1 MRITNSDKFGTR
13 PSKEMVEKRKYFL
26 IYEGELT
33 EPMYFDGIID
43 NQNKLSVSESLSI
56 ISVLRSIEDLHNSHP
71 KHVFALAK
79 EIIETSQEGTIASE
93 NLKKCIDDFI
103 EINEENDKDKKMQV
117 VDEYFED
124 YANNEVYLD
133 EIYNVIVDI
142 FKIDI
147 FSDLAEKVLD
157 YLNNQMNLLDYN
169 PKIDKINLIIDRD
182 KNSFKEFQYDKLLD
196 DCKKRN
202 ISLYVSNPSFEV
214 WLLMHFDEF
223 DDLDFDKLLENKRVG
238 KSKKARKYA
247 DKMLS
252 EISGYDKT
260 NLNFSNFIDKVDAA
274 IEREKKYCED
284 IQELKSN
291 VGSNVGILITELRT
305 NK

>member
-1 MRITNSDKFGTR
+1 MRITNSDNFGTR
-13 PSKEMVEKRKYFL
+13 PSKEKKEKRKYFL

-33 EPMYFDGIID
+33 EPMYFDGIIE
-43 NQNKLSVSESLSI
+43 NQNKLSISESLSI
-56 ISVLRSIEDLHNSHP
+56 ISVLRSIKDLHNSHP

-79 EIIETSQEGTIASE
+79 EIIETNQDGTITSG

-103 EINEENDKDKKMQV
+103 ETKEDDDKEKKLQV
-117 VDEYFED
+117 VYEYFEN
-124 YANNEVYLD
+124 YANNEIYLD

-147 FSDLAEKVLD
+147 FSDLAEKVLN

-182 KNSFKEFQYDKLLD
+182 KNSFKDFQYDSLLK
-196 DCKKRN
+196 DCQDRN

-238 KSKKARKYA
+238 TSKNARKYA

-260 NLNFSNFIDKVDAA
+260 NLNFSKFVDKIDIA

-284 IQELKSN
+284 IKELKSN

>member
-1 MRITNSDKFGTR
+1 MRITNSDNFGTR
-13 PSKEMVEKRKYFL
+13 PSKEMLEKRKYFL

-33 EPMYFDGIID
+33 EPMYFGGIID
-43 NQNKLSVSESLSI
+43 NQNKLSISESLSI

-79 EIIETSQEGTIASE
+79 EIIETSQEGTITSE

-103 EINEENDKDKKMQV
+103 ETNEETDKDKKMQV
-117 VDEYFED
+117 VDEYFEN
-124 YANNEVYLD
+124 YANNEIYLD

-147 FSDLAEKVLD
+147 FSGLAEKILD

-182 KNSFKEFQYDKLLD
+182 KNSFKDFQYDSLLE
-196 DCKKRN
+196 DCKERN

-238 KSKKARKYA
+238 TSKKARKYA

-274 IEREKKYCED
+274 IQREKNYCED

-305 NK
+305 N

>member
-1 MRITNSDKFGTR
+1 MRITNSDNFGTR
-13 PSKEMVEKRKYFL
+13 PSKEMFEKRKYFL

-43 NQNKLSVSESLSI
+43 NQNRLSISESLSI

-79 EIIETSQEGTIASE
+79 EIIETNQEGTVTSE

-103 EINEENDKDKKMQV
+103 ETNEEFDKDKKFQV
-117 VDEYFED
+117 VDKYFEN
-124 YANNEVYLD
+124 YANNEIYLD
-133 EIYNVIVDI
+133 EIYNIIVDI
-142 FKIDI
+142 FKSDI
-147 FSDLAEKVLD
+147 FSDLAEKVLE

-182 KNSFKEFQYDKLLD
+182 KNSFKDFQYDSLLE
-196 DCKKRN
+196 DCKEKN

-223 DDLDFDKLLENKRVG
+223 DYLDFDKLLENKRVG
-238 KSKKARKYA
+238 TSKKARKYA

-274 IEREKKYCED
+274 IEREKNYCED

>member
-1 MRITNSDKFGTR
+1 MRITNSDNFGTR
-13 PSKEMVEKRKYFL
+13 PSKEKMEKRKYFL

-33 EPMYFDGIID
+33 EPMYFDGIIE
-43 NQNKLSVSESLSI
+43 NQNKLSISESLSI

-79 EIIETSQEGTIASE
+79 EIIETNQDGTITSG

-103 EINEENDKDKKMQV
+103 ETKEDDDKEKKLQV
-117 VDEYFED
+117 VYEYFED
-124 YANNEVYLD
+124 YANNEIYLD

-147 FSDLAEKVLD
+147 FSDLAEKVLN

-182 KNSFKEFQYDKLLD
+182 KNSFKDFQYDNLLK
-196 DCKKRN
+196 DCQDRN

-238 KSKKARKYA
+238 TSKNARKYA

-260 NLNFSNFIDKVDAA
+260 NLNFSKFVDKIDIA

-284 IQELKSN
+284 IKELKSN

>member
-1 MRITNSDKFGTR
+1 MRITNSDNFGTR
-13 PSKEMVEKRKYFL
+13 PSKEKMEKRKYFL

-33 EPMYFDGIID
+33 EPMYFDGIIE
-43 NQNKLSVSESLSI
+43 NQNKLSISESLSI

-79 EIIETSQEGTIASE
+79 EIIETNQDGTITSG

-103 EINEENDKDKKMQV
+103 ETKEDDDKEKKLQV
-117 VDEYFED
+117 VYEYFEN
-124 YANNEVYLD
+124 YANNEIYLD

-147 FSDLAEKVLD
+147 FSDLAEKVLN

-182 KNSFKEFQYDKLLD
+182 KNSFKDFQYDNLLK
-196 DCKKRN
+196 DCQDRN

-238 KSKKARKYA
+238 TSKNARKYA

-260 NLNFSNFIDKVDAA
+260 NLNFSKFVDKIDIA

-284 IQELKSN
+284 IKELKSN